1 MWKKWKENDIDADR
15 NQRPRIIFCIAL
27 QNIFLDRWCLS
38 VSMSFSFHFFHIPY
52 LFIFFMLKD
61 LKTDCYK
68 TIIDN
73 VASARPGVLE
83 LMDAAI
89 ADPRLKVMNRDQ
101 HSICSLFFSFLLF
114 LAFENIFFVFSPIF
128 RRFREF
134 LLKISTRL
142 LL

>member
-1 MWKKWKENDIDADR
+1 
-15 NQRPRIIFCIAL
+15 
-27 QNIFLDRWCLS
+27 
-38 VSMSFSFHFFHIPY
+38 
-52 LFIFFMLKD
+52 MLKD

-101 HSICSLFFSFLLF
+101 HSISFLFFSFLLS
-114 LAFENIFFVFSPIF
+114 LAFEEHFF
-128 RRFREF
+128 RFF
-134 LLKISTRL
+134 TNF
-142 LL
+142 